1 MNYNNKIEEYLKEKN
16 LNDFNKSLLITG
28 HWGVGKSY
36 LIKEFFNNINE
47 LNLSYK
53 YYKIINANKIDKNF
67 NIEKEFIKNC
77 IDIENNEEIN
87 ILSIDKTDQNSLVSG
102 LNSLFKIAGGGDLI
116 SKGSKIID
124 EYLIEPK
131 IENEINKLDNYIVV
145 IDEIDRKP
153 DFISI
158 KNIFTKII
166 ELQERNKNKNIK
178 IIVILNSDSLNEEDK
193 KILKEWKEKI
203 FSFHI
208 EVKNKKL
215 IEKELNFINFSSG
228 TDHFINFDKLSLR
241 VLKKFNLIKE
251 YIENKTKKFSNS
263 NSYKFSLNILY
274 EDLFIRHYKL
284 EQEKDYIENYLKKR
298 KIIDHKK
305 IKEEEKRIKNEIIED
320 SLIIKD
326 FFSFNRNLLD
336 KKIEK
341 TIINIKK
348 IDNEGLG
355 ELIKDIDN
363 YFKAFHNLYDKKY
376 LNNKSPRNYILD
388 NILKKY
394 IKVLNICNV
403 DFYNQKNTIL
413 YFAAHLFDNYS
424 DKHNDYPFILNIIK
438 RKIKLI
444 ENDIFKKNNKI
455 EEILKIIKEVKLT
468 KEAIINFIYN
478 KKVYVLSKKEL
489 DILNNLNKIIK
500 KLELQIINSN
510 KIIYNND
517 YLDIFMK
524 YNKINKLSKIILN
537 DKKEKTD
544 ILRNIKAINEDI
556 IKELFKIKPYSDM
569 SDYYKNEII

>member
-1 MNYNNKIEEYLKEKN
+1 MNYNEKIEKYLEEKN
-16 LNDFNKSLLITG
+16 ENEFNKSLLITG

-36 LIKEFFNNINE
+36 LIKEFFDNINKK
-47 LNLSYK
+47 NLDYK

-77 IDIENNEEIN
+77 INVEDNKEIN
-87 ILSIDKTDQNSLVSG
+87 ILSIDETSENSLVKG
-102 LNSLFKIAGGGDLI
+102 LESLVSTFGGKNLV
-116 SKGSKIID
+116 SSSSKIID

-153 DFISI
+153 DFINI
-158 KNIFTKII
+158 KDIFTKII

-178 IIVILNSDSLNEEDK
+178 IIVILNSDSLNKDDK

-203 FSFHI
+203 FSYHI

-215 IEKELNFINFSSG
+215 IEEEISYIKFSSG
-228 TDHFINFDKLSLR
+228 IESFINFDKLSLR
-241 VLKKFNLIKE
+241 VLKKFNLIKK
-251 YIENKTKKFSNS
+251 YIEDKTQEFRDS
-263 NSYKFSLNILY
+263 NSYEFLLNILY

-284 EQEKDYIENYLKKR
+284 EQEKDYIEHYLKKR
-298 KIIDHKK
+298 KIKEDKK
-305 IKEEEKRIKNEIIED
+305 IEEEERIKNEIIED
-320 SLIIKD
+320 SLIIKE
-326 FFSFNRNLLD
+326 FFSFDRDLLD

-341 TIINIKK
+341 IIIDIKK
-348 IDNEGLG
+348 IDNDGFGNLTRN
-355 ELIKDIDN
+355 INN

-394 IKVLNICNV
+394 INILNIYNV
-403 DFYNQKNTIL
+403 DFHNQENTIL
-413 YFAAHLFDNYS
+413 FFAKILLKNYN
-424 DKHNDYPFILNIIK
+424 DKYNDYPFILNIIK

-444 ENDIFKKNNKI
+444 ENDIFQKNNTI
-455 EEILKIIKEVKLT
+455 EEILKIIKEIESI

-478 KKVYVLSKKEL
+478 KKVYVLNKKEL
-489 DILNNLNKIIK
+489 GILNNLNNIVN
-500 KLELQIINSN
+500 KLEIQVINSN
-510 KIIYNND
+510 EIIYNND

-524 YNKINKLSKIILN
+524 YNKINKLSKIILT

-569 SDYYKNEII
+569 SDCYKNEII